1 MKVVAYLGLGSSL
14 GDRETHLR
22 QALARLANPNVTIMQ
37 VSSVYESPH
46 LGLKAGDEERYPPHY
61 NCVAKLETSL
71 SAIELL
77 MHIQAVEEL
86 GQRQRTETWGAR
98 TIDIDI
104 LLYGD
109 SISQNPKLT
118 LPHPGLT
125 KRAFVVCPLAE
136 IAPDLTLPDET
147 RIADRVMSSAIGSQT
162 ISRCNE
168 IDLNG

>member
-46 LGLKAGDEERYPPHY
+46 LGLKAGDEEKYPPHY
-61 NCVAKLETSL
+61 NCVVKLETSL
-71 SAIELL
+71 AAIELL
-77 MHIQAVEEL
+77 AHIQAVEEL

-109 SISQNPKLT
+109 SVAQNEKLT

-125 KRAFVVCPLAE
+125 RRAFVVCPLGE
-136 IAPDLTLPDET
+136 IAPDLTLPDGT
-147 RIADRVMSSAIGSQT
+147 RIADILTSSVLQSQT
-162 ISRCNE
+162 ISRRSE
-168 IDLNG
+168 IDLNR